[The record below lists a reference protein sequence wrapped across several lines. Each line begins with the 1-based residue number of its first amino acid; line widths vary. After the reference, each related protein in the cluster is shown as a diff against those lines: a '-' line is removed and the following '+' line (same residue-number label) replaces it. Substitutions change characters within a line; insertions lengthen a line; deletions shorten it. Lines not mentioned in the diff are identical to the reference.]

1 MKSFEIIGLGYG
13 PDHII
18 PKKSFQK
25 LINKVTALEPYF
37 SKHNIY
43 QPWWLQPKQ
52 TVYLEKAINFNQFRR
67 KKNYCVTTLVCD
79 WLRNPSL
86 VDFLR
91 KFNFS
96 NSSSRQIIIGLFSR
110 VENNFFL
117 LLAAALSVWKIWEPK
132 ISFYLELSNVD
143 QVINMVENW

>member
-13 PDHII
+13 PNHII
-18 PKKSFQK
+18 PKKRFQE
-25 LINKVTALEPYF
+25 LINKVTALQPYF

-52 TVYLEKAINFNQFRR
+52 TVYLEKAINFNQFR
-67 KKNYCVTTLVCD
+67 KKWNYFVLLVCD

>member
-1 MKSFEIIGLGYG
+1 M
-13 PDHII
+13 
-18 PKKSFQK
+18 
-25 LINKVTALEPYF
+25 
-37 SKHNIY
+37 
-43 QPWWLQPKQ
+43 
-52 TVYLEKAINFNQFRR
+52 
-67 KKNYCVTTLVCD
+67 VCD